1 MTLFDKNFD
10 RIESSSD
17 FGLISSFIF
26 CTQQEDPRRHGCTFR
41 ITNISLHQ
49 NFQSSYISYLF
60 FLFLSET
67 VRIRKPQAMV
77 KNLDGEHSALLAARH
92 ARLQGTRGA
101 AVGRFITTFYG
112 R

>member
-49 NFQSSYISYLF
+49 NFQSSYISYIF
-60 FLFLSET
+60 FLILSET
-67 VRIRKPQAMV
+67 VRIRKQW
-77 KNLDGEHSALLAARH
+77 
-92 ARLQGTRGA
+92 
-101 AVGRFITTFYG
+101 
-112 R
+112 

>member
-41 ITNISLHQ
+41 ITNIFLHQ
-49 NFQSSYISYLF
+49 NIQSLYFSYISFLF
-60 FLFLSET
+60 FSET
-67 VRIRKPQAMV
+67 GSYPQAMV